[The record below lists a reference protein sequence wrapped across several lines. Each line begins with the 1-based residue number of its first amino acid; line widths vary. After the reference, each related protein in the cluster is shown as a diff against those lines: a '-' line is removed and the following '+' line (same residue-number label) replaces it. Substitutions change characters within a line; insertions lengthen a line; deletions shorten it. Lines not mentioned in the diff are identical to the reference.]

1 MWETNRITLRPFE
14 KQDAPQICRIINED
28 EIRRA
33 MVTVK
38 YPFSET
44 AASEF
49 IERSNA
55 EHTKRFAVLE
65 ANRDEILGCVSL
77 LEIDETHLQAELSF
91 FISAKAS
98 GKGLTTEA
106 GKLVLRFGFF
116 SLGLNRI
123 YALHLMSNAGSAK
136 VLEKLGFKGEGVL
149 RERVKKNDDFYDVK
163 MLSLL
168 KREFA
173 A

>member
-1 MWETNRITLRPFE
+1 MWETNQVTLRLFE

-38 YPFSET
+38 YPFSEN
-44 AASEF
+44 AALDFVEGSNSEY
-49 IERSNA
+49 
-55 EHTKRFAVLE
+55 TKRFAVLE
-65 ANRDEILGCVSL
+65 ANRDEVLGCISL

-91 FISAKAS
+91 FVSAKAS

-106 GKLVLRFGFF
+106 GRIVLRFGFF

-123 YALHLMSNAGSAK
+123 YALHLVSNAGSVK

-149 RERVKKNDDFYDVK
+149 RERVKNKGDFYDVK

-168 KREFA
+168 KREFQT
-173 A
+173 

>member
-1 MWETNRITLRPFE
+1 MWETSRVKLRPFE

-44 AASEF
+44 AALEF
-49 IERSNA
+49 IERSNT

-65 ANRDEILGCVSL
+65 ANRDEVLGCVSL

-98 GKGLTTEA
+98 GRGLTTEA

-136 VLEKLGFKGEGVL
+136 VLEKLGFKGEGIL

-173 A
+173 T